1 MNKNIVNINSFGCE
15 LKIKLNEFEIDPN
28 VWNFHSVLDCNRK
41 LKYGINKSVYSYEDV
56 PFFYD
61 NKDLYNDEKYSELN
75 GIIENIDGLIGVICN
90 EYYDYFL
97 LRLCISNGVSLTDFL
112 EKLNEAVTTLCDEDY
127 FVDLEDVK
135 SDNLEQEF
143 CAVITI
149 GVKKE

>member
-1 MNKNIVNINSFGCE
+1 M
-15 LKIKLNEFEIDPN
+15 
-28 VWNFHSVLDCNRK
+28 
-41 LKYGINKSVYSYEDV
+41 
-56 PFFYD
+56 
-61 NKDLYNDEKYSELN
+61 
-75 GIIENIDGLIGVICN
+75 ICN
-90 EYYDYFL
+90 L
-97 LRLCISNGVSLTDFL
+97 FL